1 MQNEFNE
8 EVKNNNE
15 ASAENGEYAYK
26 NVMKTKQNR
35 RTWSV
40 ISIALSVL
48 SILFVWV
55 PIVALVLALASV
67 VCGIISRK
75 NLGYFDKLSL
85 AGIIIGI
92 FGIVFSV
99 VGLFF
104 GDIIKAFLS

>member
-1 MQNEFNE
+1 MTAFYGLLI
-8 EVKNNNE
+8 K
-15 ASAENGEYAYK
+15 
-26 NVMKTKQNR
+26 
-35 RTWSV
+35 
-40 ISIALSVL
+40 VL
-48 SILFVWV
+48 PSSKIKDC
-55 PIVALVLALASV
+55 IALVLALASV